1 MINHLQQNAVDATS
15 SSSSSSSTTTP
26 FHETKT
32 SLSEPSSTS
41 ALFTSS
47 PPSNAR
53 HFLSTGSTLSSSSS
67 SSSSETTPLSTE
79 QQQNENEKEKT
90 KEEGEEEAVAM
101 VPRLRLGP
109 MVLVELQET
118 TTEEI
123 ETGGE
128 GGEATKRPKRTGRP
142 RSRFRSQKPP
152 RPRRSSSLPAR
163 ELSASSSPTTT
174 SGDENEAS
182 EHLDLA
188 KVNRQ
193 VPSLGV
199 TPPSPRAGEDGSPGS
214 RLVDPLVYRRP
225 QNHYFL
231 SVPQVWRRSPLK

>member
-15 SSSSSSSTTTP
+15 SSSSSTTTP
-26 FHETKT
+26 FHEAKT

-47 PPSNAR
+47 SPPPSNAR
-53 HFLSTGSTLSSSSS
+53 HFLSTTSALSSSSS
-67 SSSSETTPLSTE
+67 SSSQTTPLSTE
-79 QQQNENEKEKT
+79 QQPNEKE
-90 KEEGEEEAVAM
+90 GEEAVVM

-123 ETGGE
+123 ETEGE
-128 GGEATKRPKRTGRP
+128 GGEAKKKPKRTGRP
-142 RSRFRSQKPP
+142 RSPA
-152 RPRRSSSLPAR
+152 SSSSFL
-163 ELSASSSPTTT
+163 LSASQRALWFLLSDRDKRRRER
-174 SGDENEAS
+174 G
-182 EHLDLA
+182 
-188 KVNRQ
+188 VNRQ

-199 TPPSPRAGEDGSPGS
+199 TPPSPRGGEDGSPGS